1 MNSTLSYADLTNQ
14 VVYEDEVKEDY
25 LIPARDMLMHDDSK
39 IHFQESEF
47 QMNNVAHTQLATRL
61 QIPTQFYQRIA
72 SYHDLRSDIVNRLLS
87 EDDRTFFFRTHE
99 DVARAVLSDRYK
111 AIDNVEVLIAAA
123 PVLKD
128 MSIEFLSASIS
139 DTRMYLQVSFPGME
153 GEVEVGDTV
162 RYGLTI
168 TNSEVGM
175 GMVRVSPT
183 LWRLVCSN
191 GMVRQTAIK
200 HRHIGRQMDMG
211 EDYGIYRDETR
222 LADQKAFRLKLQDTI
237 QMSVN
242 EAFFEDLLGRAKS
255 ANGQTIEKVAATVK
269 NVTRHFQMDESREED
284 LMDALAI
291 EARPPRWKISNAVTG
306 LCHKTTSLDT
316 RFEYEKIGMQIIDMG
331 DREWKKILAA

>member
-1 MNSTLSYADLTNQ
+1 MTSTMNFKDLTNQ
-14 VVYEDEVKEDY
+14 IIHNEKIKEDY
-25 LIPARDMLMHDDSK
+25 LVPAREMVMNDDSE
-39 IHFQESEF
+39 IHFKESAF
-47 QMNNVAHTQLATRL
+47 QMNPIAHTQLAARL
-61 QIPTQFYQRIA
+61 QIPNQFYQRIA
-72 SYHDLRSDIVNRLLS
+72 SYRDLRSDVVNRLLS
-87 EDDRTFFFRTHE
+87 EDDRTFFFRTHD
-99 DVARAVLSDRYK
+99 DVGRAFLSDRYK
-111 AIDNVEVLIAAA
+111 PIDNMQVLAAA
-123 PVLKD
+123 SPVLRD
-128 MSIEFLSASIS
+128 MPIEFLSASIS
-139 DTRMYLQVSFPGME
+139 DARMYLQVSFPGME

-200 HRHIGRQMDMG
+200 HRHVGRQMDMG

-291 EARPPRWKISNAVTG
+291 EGRPTRWKISNAVTG
-306 LCHKTTSLDT
+306 LCHKTASIDT
-316 RFEYEKIGMQIIDMG
+316 QFEYEKIGMKIIDMG
-331 DREWKKILAA
+331 DREWKGILAA